1 MTEEEKD
8 LEDTLRE
15 ELDQLVLDTK
25 EIEVSSN
32 KRLHLTLENHV
43 SVELFATK
51 DFGFKIVLTQDKEKE
66 ELDMESVD
74 KESTWDP
81 VRFPVLE

>member
-8 LEDTLRE
+8 LENALGE
-15 ELDQLVLDTK
+15 ELDWLELDTK
-25 EIEVSSN
+25 EVEVLSN
-32 KRLHLTLENHV
+32 KRLYLTLENHA

-51 DFGFKIVLTQDKEKE
+51 DFGFKIVLTQDKEEE
-66 ELDMESVD
+66 ELDMKSVD
-74 KESTWDP
+74 KESAWDP

>member
-32 KRLHLTLENHV
+32 KRLYLTLENHA

-51 DFGFKIVLTQDKEKE
+51 DFGFKIVLTQDKEEE

-74 KESTWDP
+74 KESTQSP
-81 VRFPVLE
+81 VRSPVPE

>member
-8 LEDTLRE
+8 LEDTLKE
-15 ELDQLVLDTK
+15 ELDWLVLDTK
-25 EIEVSSN
+25 EIEVLSN
-32 KRLHLTLENHV
+32 KRLHLTLENHI

-51 DFGFKIVLTQDKEKE
+51 DFGFKIVLTQDKVKE